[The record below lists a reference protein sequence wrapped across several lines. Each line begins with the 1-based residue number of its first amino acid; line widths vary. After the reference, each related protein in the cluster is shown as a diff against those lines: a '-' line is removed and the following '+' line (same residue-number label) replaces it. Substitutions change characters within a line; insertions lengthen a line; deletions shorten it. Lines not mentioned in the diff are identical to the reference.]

1 MIIAIRKK
9 NVIIIFINILL
20 NLSIIF
26 EIIKSVDLDKYI
38 YILCRL

>member
-20 NLSIIF
+20 NLPIIF
-26 EIIKSVDLDKYI
+26 EIIKSVDLD
-38 YILCRL
+38 